1 MATTTYLTNPT
12 VTVTPSGGGGA
23 VDFTDQCTSLELTF
37 SKESEDVTAFGD
49 TARKYTGKL
58 ENNQVTMTLFLS
70 YGSGEVEVTL
80 QDRVGKV
87 TNLVIKAGQGAKDA
101 NNPEYTLTGAYLE
114 TFTPITGSVG
124 EMSTVDVTFTG
135 GTLARSVS

>member
-12 VTVTPSGGGGA
+12 VTVNS

-80 QDRVGKV
+80 EQLVGTV
-87 TNLVIKAGQGAKDA
+87 TNLVMKAGPGAKGA
-101 NNPEYTLTGAYLE
+101 NNPEYTLTGAFLE

-124 EMSTVDVTFTG
+124 ELSTVDVTFTG

>member
-12 VTVTPSGGGGA
+12 VTVNS

-80 QDRVGKV
+80 EGLVGTV
-87 TNLVIKAGQGAKDA
+87 TNLVMKAGQGAKDA